1 MLTELR
7 GHHARLVR
15 WLDDHRNLCDAAQ
28 PDYRALR
35 HVRWQIAQASRQRL
49 AFLTGTVFPFVEK
62 HGHLKAAAGLLTLR
76 NETPA
81 YGQVLSAFIARWS
94 MEAVMADPDWHHGR
108 YFESDTQTHR
118 GLAVARKAGH
128 ITYLSDAALHRKFGR
143 RLQVFDQKLPK
154 GRWMVG
160 GNWDHDRA
168 FGGKLPTAAI
178 VDQYVPDRPVFIRR
192 YDGHMAL
199 ANTVALKLAKVT
211 ADTKVKAKPALK
223 VQEIKPGTR
232 IVVSAVEEK
241 DKSMTAKTIEV
252 GAAPAAAK

>member
-94 MEAVMADPDWHHGR
+94 MEAVMADPGGYALAAQDYRRDADKRLFAEERHLRLLTTEVEWPPGGVFVVPNHNAA
-108 YFESDTQTHR
+108 ST
-118 GLAVARKAGH
+118 GLP
-128 ITYLSDAALHRKFGR
+128 SS
-143 RLQVFDQKLPK
+143 
-154 GRWMVG
+154 
-160 GNWDHDRA
+160 
-168 FGGKLPTAAI
+168 
-178 VDQYVPDRPVFIRR
+178 RPV
-192 YDGHMAL
+192 
-199 ANTVALKLAKVT
+199 
-211 ADTKVKAKPALK
+211 
-223 VQEIKPGTR
+223 
-232 IVVSAVEEK
+232 S
-241 DKSMTAKTIEV
+241 
-252 GAAPAAAK
+252 